1 MSGRIEMRTPKD
13 ILGDCTCHEAYKGR
27 KLTDPNCVLC
37 NFGQDLQEALDA
49 ERQHQAKLE
58 AENNFLKS
66 EVGKF
71 LMYPHPKELEQQ
83 LEQLKEENTT
93 LLTRLSGITQYGSVD
108 AAELERL
115 REENALLKSKATV
128 FDEMNKQRQE
138 LIVEKIYL
146 KEENTR
152 LLKSMGVWDVV
163 KRKDEEIA
171 RLKKE
176 ISDRQGTEQS
186 LTEWVDEIATSEDKL
201 KTELAQLQL
210 EVGALRG
217 AIQKAADQIKRGE
230 WNSYNSG
237 TWTILNDVLSTPPLY
252 SAVVELMNAG
262 SYLCRRLANV
272 SGGSDVEAEEL
283 WLKALSTLK
292 KLMGRES

>member
-1 MSGRIEMRTPKD
+1 MPPKPEEIAKSETMWIESMIDTIPNDGDRGYVAGRVSGIIIR
-13 ILGDCTCHEAYKGR
+13 L
-27 KLTDPNCVLC
+27 
-37 NFGQDLQEALDA
+37 LDK

-58 AENNFLKS
+58 A
-66 EVGKF
+66 
-71 LMYPHPKELEQQ
+71 
-83 LEQLKEENTT
+83 
-93 LLTRLSGITQYGSVD
+93 
-108 AAELERL
+108 
-115 REENALLKSKATV
+115 
-128 FDEMNKQRQE
+128 
-138 LIVEKIYL
+138 
-146 KEENTR
+146 
-152 LLKSMGVWDVV
+152 
-163 KRKDEEIA
+163 
-171 RLKKE
+171 
-176 ISDRQGTEQS
+176 
-186 LTEWVDEIATSEDKL
+186 
-201 KTELAQLQL
+201 ELAQLQL

-230 WNSYNSG
+230 WNSHNSG